1 MINRARAA
9 VVVAVTVAV
18 AVTLWALWWMAAP
31 HEQEHPAVETRA
43 RPAAEIMPVMTPPQ
57 AAPAIAAV
65 AVAASATPASLAVVV
80 TGVAVGSDGRNLALV
95 SIDRRPEMLLR
106 VGDTMPGAATVV
118 HIDDTSMT
126 YRRGGVDFRV
136 SVQAALAAQA
146 GVAMNAPDVHP
157 KTYPGF
163 VAGAPAMARAAGTE
177 PGSGNDA
184 FRQAI
189 EKKLQ
194 AIAAGR

>member
-1 MINRARAA
+1 MSSRARALL
-9 VVVAVTVAV
+9 AV
-18 AVTLWALWWMAAP
+18 AGLVALVALSWMLTP
-31 HEQEHPAVETRA
+31 HEQAHE
-43 RPAAEIMPVMTPPQ
+43 Q
-57 AAPAIAAV
+57 AADVMGGRAVAGIGSETAPTRVASAMPAIAES
-65 AVAASATPASLAVVV
+65 ASATPVAPGVVL
-80 TGVAVGSDGRNLALV
+80 TGVAVGIDGHNLALV
-95 SIDRRPEMLLR
+95 SIDKRPELLLR
-106 VGDTMPGAATVV
+106 VGDTMPGPATVV

-126 YRRGGVDFRV
+126 YRRAGIDFRV
-136 SVQAALAAQA
+136 PVKAAQA
-146 GVAMNAPDVHP
+146 GVALAKPDAQA

-163 VAGAPAMARAAGTE
+163 VAGAPAMARASGTE